1 MNPTPASFDADGT
14 RPLLDTTRL
23 LIAARVGDSA
33 AQEYLFRRV
42 YDCLRVMA
50 RQRLVRPGHG
60 GEPFSA
66 LVNET
71 WSTLIDQQRVGPDDR
86 AYFFALASRA
96 MRCVLADYAQA
107 RTASRGNS
115 APRSAHEAGQVAADE
130 RAFDLVELSASLEQL
145 VGVDSRLGD
154 IVTLRFFGGL
164 SFDHIAEVTGRTVPV
179 VKRDW
184 LRARAWL
191 YRSVQQAA
199 EART

>member
-1 MNPTPASFDADGT
+1 
-14 RPLLDTTRL
+14 
-23 LIAARVGDSA
+23 
-33 AQEYLFRRV
+33 
-42 YDCLRVMA
+42 MA
-50 RQRLVRPGHG
+50 RQRTGAAGPELASRSP
-60 GEPFSA
+60 P

-71 WSTLIDQQRVGPDDR
+71 WLRLIDQQRVGPDDR

-96 MRCVLADYAQA
+96 MRCVLVDYAQA
-107 RTASRGNS
+107 RTASRAPAVRARHSRPRRSPPTSGRPTSWNS
-115 APRSAHEAGQVAADE
+115 
-130 RAFDLVELSASLEQL
+130 SASLEQL
-145 VGVDSRLGD
+145 VGVDARLGD

-199 EART
+199 ESQP

>member
-1 MNPTPASFDADGT
+1 MNSPVPSEAPAT
-14 RPLLDTTRL
+14 RPALDATRL
-23 LIAARVGDSA
+23 LIAARIGDLA
-33 AQEYLFRRV
+33 AQEFLFRRV

-50 RQRLVRPGHG
+50 RQRLVRPGQG

-71 WSTLIDQQRVGPDDR
+71 WLSLIDQHRVGPDDR
-86 AYFFALASRA
+86 AYFLALASRA
-96 MRCVLADYAQA
+96 MRCVLGDYASA
-107 RTASRGNS
+107 RAASRRAGGPRP
-115 APRSAHEAGQVAADE
+115 APDAAQVAADE
-130 RAFDLVELSASLEQL
+130 RAADFVELSASLEQL
-145 VGVDSRLGD
+145 GGVDSRLGD

-199 EART
+199 ESQP

>member
-1 MNPTPASFDADGT
+1 MTSPLPAHTDGT
-14 RPLLDTTRL
+14 RPALDTTRL
-23 LIAARVGDSA
+23 LIAARIGDPA
-33 AQEYLFRRV
+33 AQEHLSRRV

-50 RQRLVRPGHG
+50 RQRLVRPGQS

-71 WSTLIDQQRVGPDDR
+71 WRSLIDQQRVGPDDR

-96 MRCVLADYAQA
+96 MRCVLVDYAQA
-107 RTASRGNS
+107 RAASRRASG
-115 APRSAHEAGQVAADE
+115 PRSALEAQQVAADE
-130 RAFDLVELSASLEQL
+130 RAADFVELSASLEQL
-145 VGVDSRLGD
+145 VGVDARLGD

-199 EART
+199 ESQP

>member
-1 MNPTPASFDADGT
+1 MNSTQAPSSADGT

-71 WSTLIDQQRVGPDDR
+71 WTTLIDQPRVGPDDR

-96 MRCVLADYAQA
+96 MRCVLVDYAQA
-107 RTASRGNS
+107 RTACRRGRG
-115 APRSAHEAGQVAADE
+115 ARSSLDAVQVAADE
-130 RAFDLVELSASLEQL
+130 RAFDFVELSASLEQL
-145 VGVDSRLGD
+145 AGVDSRLGD

-164 SFDHIAEVTGRTVPV
+164 TFDHIAEVTGRTVPV

-199 EART
+199 EPRS

>member
-1 MNPTPASFDADGT
+1 MNLTQAPPDADGT

-23 LIAARVGDSA
+23 LIAARVGDPA

-50 RQRLVRPGHG
+50 RQRLMRPGHG

-86 AYFFALASRA
+86 AYFFGLASRA
-96 MRCVLADYAQA
+96 MRRVLVDYAEA
-107 RTASRGNS
+107 RTASRRGS
-115 APRSAHEAGQVAADE
+115 AARSALDAGQVAADE
-130 RAFDLVELSASLEQL
+130 RAFDFVELSASLEQL

-199 EART
+199 EAGP

>member
-1 MNPTPASFDADGT
+1 MNSQVTAEADGT
-14 RPLLDTTRL
+14 RPALDTTRL
-23 LIAARVGDSA
+23 LIAARIGDPA

-42 YDCLRVMA
+42 YDSLRVMA
-50 RQRLVRPGHG
+50 RQRLVRPGQS

-71 WSTLIDQQRVGPDDR
+71 WLTLIDQQRVGPDDR

-96 MRCVLADYAQA
+96 MRCVLVDYAQA
-107 RTASRGNS
+107 RSASRRAHG
-115 APRSAHEAGQVAADE
+115 PRSALEAPQVAADE
-130 RAFDLVELSASLEQL
+130 RAADFVELSASLEQL

-199 EART
+199 ESQP